1 MRRSFQARTIR
12 YLTDERAGILNSNE
26 TARSDASRVPS
37 AAAWLG
43 GLGII
48 PFAGLSLATPFAAD
62 GLQVKLLFALMAY
75 GAIILS
81 FLGGIHWGL
90 AIGAA
95 PQTDNTLLRR
105 IALSIVPSLV
115 AWAALL
121 APSSIGFLVLA
132 AVFVAM
138 LLVDIRASRLHEAP
152 AWYPKLRW
160 PLSCGAV
167 AALLLGTF
175 S

>member
-1 MRRSFQARTIR
+1 MP
-12 YLTDERAGILNSNE
+12 
-26 TARSDASRVPS
+26 V

-43 GLGII
+43 SLGII
-48 PFAGLSLATPFAAD
+48 PFAGLSLATPFVSDFLKA
-62 GLQVKLLFALMAY
+62 KLVFALMAY

-90 AIGAA
+90 AIGTD
-95 PQTDNTLLRR
+95 PQNHNTLWRR
-105 IALSIVPSLV
+105 IILSVLPSLV

-121 APSSIGFLVLA
+121 TPSSIGFLVLA
-132 AVFVAM
+132 AAFVAM
-138 LLVDIRASRLHEAP
+138 LLVDVRASRMHEAP

-160 PLSCGAV
+160 PLSCGAI

>member
-1 MRRSFQARTIR
+1 M
-12 YLTDERAGILNSNE
+12 TDERAGILNPNE
-26 TARSDASRVPS
+26 TARSDASSVPS

-48 PFAGLSLATPFAAD
+48 PFASLSLATPFVSD
-62 GLQVKLLFALMAY
+62 VVRTQLSFALLAY

-90 AIGAA
+90 AIGAV
-95 PQTDNTLLRR
+95 PQTDNSLLRR

-121 APSSIGFLVLA
+121 APFSIGFLVLA
-132 AVFVAM
+132 AAFVAM
-138 LLVDIRASRLHEAP
+138 LLVDIRASRMHEAP

>member
-1 MRRSFQARTIR
+1 MEIVAGTANPLFE
-12 YLTDERAGILNSNE
+12 ERAAGILTSKE
-26 TARSDASRVPS
+26 TTRSDASRIPS
-37 AAAWLG
+37 AVAWLG
-43 GLGII
+43 GLGIL
-48 PFAGLSLATPFAAD
+48 PFACIALATQITGGVLKAN
-62 GLQVKLLFALMAY
+62 LLFALTAY

-90 AIGAA
+90 AIGGP
-95 PQTDNTLLRR
+95 PQTDNTLWRR
-105 IALSIVPSLV
+105 LALGILPSLV

-121 APSSIGFLVLA
+121 APFSIGFLVLA
-132 AVFVAM
+132 AAFVAM
-138 LLVDIRASRLHEAP
+138 LLVDIRASRMHEAP

>member
-1 MRRSFQARTIR
+1 M
-12 YLTDERAGILNSNE
+12 DERAKILNWNE
-26 TARSDASRVPS
+26 TARSDASNVPS

-43 GLGII
+43 GLGIV
-48 PFAGLSLATPFAAD
+48 PFAGLSLAAPFASDDLKAQ
-62 GLQVKLLFALMAY
+62 LSFALMAY

-90 AIGAA
+90 AIGAVPHRPEYSAFARCLGA
-95 PQTDNTLLRR
+95 P
-105 IALSIVPSLV
+105 
-115 AWAALL
+115 L
-121 APSSIGFLVLA
+121 APFSIGLLVLA
-132 AVFVAM
+132 AAFVAM
-138 LLVDIRASRLHEAP
+138 LLVDVRASRMHEAP

-167 AALLLGTF
+167 AALPLGTF

>member
-1 MRRSFQARTIR
+1 M
-12 YLTDERAGILNSNE
+12 DERAGILNSNQ
-26 TARSDASRVPS
+26 TARSDVSSVPS

-48 PFAGLSLATPFAAD
+48 PFVGLSLATPFASDVLEAR
-62 GLQVKLLFALMAY
+62 LSFALMAY

-90 AIGAA
+90 AIGAV
-95 PQTDNTLLRR
+95 PQTDNALWRR
-105 IALSIVPSLV
+105 IALSILPSLV
-115 AWAALL
+115 AWVALL
-121 APSSIGFLVLA
+121 TPSSIGFLVLA
-132 AVFVAM
+132 AAFVAM
-138 LLVDIRASRLHEAP
+138 LLVEIRASRIHEAP

>member
-1 MRRSFQARTIR
+1 M
-12 YLTDERAGILNSNE
+12 DEREGILNSNE
-26 TARSDASRVPS
+26 TANSDASSVPS

-48 PFAGLSLATPFAAD
+48 PFVGLSLATPFASDA
-62 GLQVKLLFALMAY
+62 LKAQLSFALMAY

-90 AIGAA
+90 AIGGV
-95 PQTDNTLLRR
+95 PQSDNTLWRR
-105 IALSIVPSLV
+105 IALSILPSLV

-132 AVFVAM
+132 AAFVAM
-138 LLVDIRASRLHEAP
+138 LLVDIRASRVNEVP

-160 PLSCGAV
+160 PLSCGVV
-167 AALLLGTF
+167 AALLLGTI

>member
-1 MRRSFQARTIR
+1 M
-12 YLTDERAGILNSNE
+12 TDERAGILNSNQ
-26 TARSDASRVPS
+26 TAKSDASSVPS

-48 PFAGLSLATPFAAD
+48 PFAGLSLATPFANDVLKAR
-62 GLQVKLLFALMAY
+62 LSFALMAY
-75 GAIILS
+75 GAVILS

-90 AIGAA
+90 AIGAV
-95 PQTDNTLLRR
+95 PQTDNSLRRR
-105 IALSIVPSLV
+105 IALSILPSLV

-121 APSSIGFLVLA
+121 APFSIGFLVLA
-132 AVFVAM
+132 AAFVAM
-138 LLVDIRASRLHEAP
+138 LLVDIRASRIHEAP

-167 AALLLGTF
+167 AALLVGTF

>member
-1 MRRSFQARTIR
+1 MN
-12 YLTDERAGILNSNE
+12 ERAGILDSKE
-26 TARSDASRVPS
+26 TARSDASSVPS
-37 AAAWLG
+37 ATAWLG

-48 PFAGLSLATPFAAD
+48 PFACLSLATPFVSD
-62 GLQVKLLFALMAY
+62 VLRMQLSFALLAY

-90 AIGAA
+90 AIGAF
-95 PQTDNTLLRR
+95 PQNHNTLSRR
-105 IALSIVPSLV
+105 IVLSILPSLV

-121 APSSIGFLVLA
+121 TPSSIGFLFLSA
-132 AVFVAM
+132 AFVAM
-138 LLVDIRASRLHEAP
+138 LLVDIRASRMHEAP

-175 S
+175 GPPGDPAPA

>member
-1 MRRSFQARTIR
+1 MRRSFQARTSR
-12 YLTDERAGILNSNE
+12 YLTDERAGILNSNQ
-26 TARSDASRVPS
+26 TARSDASSVPS

-48 PFAGLSLATPFAAD
+48 PFAGLSLATPFAND
-62 GLQVKLLFALMAY
+62 VLKGQLSFALMAY
-75 GAIILS
+75 SAIILS

-90 AIGAA
+90 AIASV
-95 PQTDNTLLRR
+95 PQTDKTLWRR
-105 IALSIVPSLV
+105 IGLSILPSLV

-121 APSSIGFLVLA
+121 APLSIGFLVLA
-132 AVFVAM
+132 AAFVAM
-138 LLVDIRASRLHEAP
+138 LLVDIRASRMHEAP

-160 PLSCGAV
+160 PLSCGVV
-167 AALLLGTF
+167 AALLLETF

>member
-1 MRRSFQARTIR
+1 M
-12 YLTDERAGILNSNE
+12 DEREGILNSNE
-26 TARSDASRVPS
+26 TAKSDASSVPS
-37 AAAWLG
+37 AAARLV

-48 PFAGLSLATPFAAD
+48 PFAGLSLATPFASDA
-62 GLQVKLLFALMAY
+62 LKAQLSFALMAY

-90 AIGAA
+90 AIGGV
-95 PQTDNTLLRR
+95 PQSDNTLWRR
-105 IALSIVPSLV
+105 IALSILPSLV

-132 AVFVAM
+132 AAFFAM
-138 LLVDIRASRLHEAP
+138 LLVDIRASGMHEAP

-167 AALLLGTF
+167 AALFLVTF

>member
-1 MRRSFQARTIR
+1 M
-12 YLTDERAGILNSNE
+12 DKRADILNWNE
-26 TARSDASRVPS
+26 TARSDAPSVPS

-43 GLGII
+43 GLGIT
-48 PFAGLSLATPFAAD
+48 PFAGLSLAAPFASDDLKAQ
-62 GLQVKLLFALMAY
+62 LSFALIAY

-90 AIGAA
+90 AIGAF
-95 PQTDNTLLRR
+95 PQNHNTLWRR
-105 IALSIVPSLV
+105 IVLSILPLLV

-121 APSSIGFLVLA
+121 TPSSIGFLVLSA
-132 AVFVAM
+132 AFVAM
-138 LLVDIRASRLHEAP
+138 LLVDIRASRMHEAP

>member
-1 MRRSFQARTIR
+1 M
-12 YLTDERAGILNSNE
+12 DKRADILNWNE
-26 TARSDASRVPS
+26 TARSDTLSVPS

-43 GLGII
+43 GLGIT
-48 PFAGLSLATPFAAD
+48 PFAGLSLAAPFASDDLKAQ
-62 GLQVKLLFALMAY
+62 LSFALIAY

-90 AIGAA
+90 AIGAV
-95 PQTDNTLLRR
+95 PQTDNTLGRR
-105 IALSIVPSLV
+105 IALSILPSLV

-121 APSSIGFLVLA
+121 APFIIGFLVPA
-132 AVFVAM
+132 AAFVAM
-138 LLVDIRASRLHEAP
+138 LLVDIRASRMHEAP

>member
-1 MRRSFQARTIR
+1 M
-12 YLTDERAGILNSNE
+12 NSNE
-26 TARSDASRVPS
+26 AARSDDSSVPS

-48 PFAGLSLATPFAAD
+48 PFVGLSLATPFAND
-62 GLQVKLLFALMAY
+62 ILKEPLSFALVAY
-75 GAIILS
+75 AAVILS

-90 AIGAA
+90 AIGAV
-95 PQTDNTLLRR
+95 PQNDSALLRR
-105 IALSIVPSLV
+105 IALSILPSLI
-115 AWAALL
+115 AWSALL
-121 APSSIGFLVLA
+121 VPFSIGFVVLA
-132 AVFVAM
+132 AAFVAM
-138 LLVDIRASRLHEAP
+138 LWVDVRASRMHEAP

-160 PLSCGAV
+160 PLSCGAI

>member
-1 MRRSFQARTIR
+1 M
-12 YLTDERAGILNSNE
+12 TDERAGILNWNKA
-26 TARSDASRVPS
+26 ARSDAASVPS

-43 GLGII
+43 GLGIV
-48 PFAGLSLATPFAAD
+48 PFAGLSLATPFATD
-62 GLQVKLLFALMAY
+62 GLKAQLLFALLAY

-90 AIGAA
+90 AIGAVL
-95 PQTDNTLLRR
+95 QSDNTLWRR
-105 IALSIVPSLV
+105 IALSILPSLV

-132 AVFVAM
+132 AAFVAM
-138 LLVDIRASRLHEAP
+138 LLVDIRASRVNEVP

>member
-1 MRRSFQARTIR
+1 M
-12 YLTDERAGILNSNE
+12 TDERAGILNSNQ
-26 TARSDASRVPS
+26 TARSDASSVPS
-37 AAAWLG
+37 AEAWLG

-48 PFAGLSLATPFAAD
+48 PFAGLSLATPFASDA
-62 GLQVKLLFALMAY
+62 LKAQLSFALMAY

-90 AIGAA
+90 AIGGV
-95 PQTDNTLLRR
+95 PQSDNTLWRR
-105 IALSIVPSLV
+105 IALSILPSLV

-132 AVFVAM
+132 AAFVAM
-138 LLVDIRASRLHEAP
+138 LLVDIRASRVNEVP

-160 PLSCGAV
+160 PLSCGVV
-167 AALLLGTF
+167 AALLLGTI

>member
-1 MRRSFQARTIR
+1 M
-12 YLTDERAGILNSNE
+12 DEREGILNSNE
-26 TARSDASRVPS
+26 TAKSDASSVPS

-48 PFAGLSLATPFAAD
+48 PFAGLSLATPFASDA
-62 GLQVKLLFALMAY
+62 LKAQLSFALMAY

-90 AIGAA
+90 AIGAV
-95 PQTDNTLLRR
+95 PQSDNTLLRR
-105 IALSIVPSLV
+105 IALSILPSLV

-121 APSSIGFLVLA
+121 TPFGVGLPILA
-132 AVFVAM
+132 AALVTM
-138 LLVDIRASRLHEAP
+138 LLVDIRASRMHEAP

>member
-1 MRRSFQARTIR
+1 M
-12 YLTDERAGILNSNE
+12 LNESTGSE
-26 TARSDASRVPS
+26 APIVPP

-43 GLGII
+43 GLGVL
-48 PFAGLSLATPFAAD
+48 PFACLSLATPFANA
-62 GLQVKLLFALMAY
+62 GLKEELLFALMTY
-75 GAIILS
+75 GAVILS

-90 AIGAA
+90 AIGSVI
-95 PQTDNTLLRR
+95 QIDDQLSGR
-105 IALSIVPSLV
+105 IGLSVLPSLV

-121 APSSIGFLVLA
+121 TPFGVGLLILA
-132 AVFVAM
+132 MAFVMM
-138 LLVDIRASRLHEAP
+138 LLFDIRAARLHEAP

-167 AALLLGTF
+167 SALVLGAL

>member
-1 MRRSFQARTIR
+1 M
-12 YLTDERAGILNSNE
+12 DEREGILNSNE
-26 TARSDASRVPS
+26 ATGSDASSVPS

-43 GLGII
+43 ALGII
-48 PFAGLSLATPFAAD
+48 PFAGLSLATLFAND
-62 GLQVKLLFALMAY
+62 VLKGQLSFALMAY

-90 AIGAA
+90 AIGAV
-95 PQTDNTLLRR
+95 PQSDNMLWPR
-105 IALSIVPSLV
+105 IALSILPSLV

-121 APSSIGFLVLA
+121 APFSIGFLVLA
-132 AVFVAM
+132 AAFVAM
-138 LLVDIRASRLHEAP
+138 LLVDIRASHMHEAP

>member
-1 MRRSFQARTIR
+1 M
-12 YLTDERAGILNSNE
+12 TDGRAGILNSNQ

-48 PFAGLSLATPFAAD
+48 PFAGLSLATLFATG
-62 GLQVKLLFALMAY
+62 GLKAQLLFALMAY

-90 AIGAA
+90 AIGAV
-95 PQTDNTLLRR
+95 PQTDNSLLRR
-105 IALSIVPSLV
+105 IALSILPSLV
-115 AWAALL
+115 AWVALL
-121 APSSIGFLVLA
+121 TSSSMGVLVLA
-132 AVFVAM
+132 AAFVAM
-138 LLVDIRASRLHEAP
+138 LVVDIRASRMHEAP

-167 AALLLGTF
+167 AALILGTF